1 MKFLIL
7 IFMTLQLSA
16 ATCIRVG
23 VGNVAPLHE
32 QKLKLV
38 GIETAGAIDIDE
50 QKKAGVLAK
59 GIKWCNSYEEAAA
72 LKPLFWDNCTPPE
85 EHLPVIKQI
94 IEVDPTARIIVEK
107 PICMSYQIGEL
118 EELLKTFKG
127 KIVVNEN
134 YLSSDI
140 TETVRKIAIEE
151 LQLKPT
157 RIVIEMD
164 KNRTTDFKKGRY
176 VDPEGAF
183 KYEGT
188 HIITILESL
197 GLSIPPKPTSV
208 VYEDLSPEFP
218 LQGSADI
225 VFEID
230 DLQVNLYS
238 SMKGDIKNHY
248 PPYSRPPI
256 KEEETAPRYRVVA
269 IEGISQENIPMTVAG
284 FYEPLPD
291 HPRSIGEVVVL
302 SEGKIIRTIP
312 SIPDDTMGKNLKKAV
327 EYLSGKTETNPCTPE
342 TGIRIVRILDS
353 VLPQS

>member
-1 MKFLIL
+1 MS
-7 IFMTLQLSA
+7 LQLSA
-16 ATCIRVG
+16 STCIRVG

-32 QKLKLV
+32 QKLKLANV
-38 GIETAGAIDIDE
+38 ETAGVIEIDLK
-50 QKKAGVLAK
+50 KKAAIVGRGLR
-59 GIKWCNSYEEAAA
+59 WCDTYEEAAS
-72 LKPLFWDNCTPPE
+72 LKPLFWDICTPPE
-85 EHLPVIKQI
+85 EHLPVMKKIMEI
-94 IEVDPTARIIVEK
+94 DPVARIIVEK
-107 PICMSYQIGEL
+107 PICMSYQIDEL
-118 EELLKTFKG
+118 QELLKSFQG

-140 TETVRKIAIEE
+140 TETVRKIAFEE

-197 GLSIPPKPTSV
+197 GLSIPSKPTSV

-225 VFEID
+225 LFEIN
-230 DLQVNLYS
+230 DLQINLYS

-256 KEEETAPRYRVVA
+256 KEEETAPRYRAFA
-269 IEGISQENIPMTVAG
+269 IEGVSQENIPITVAG

-291 HPRSIGEVVVL
+291 HPRSIGEIVIL
-302 SEGKIIRTIP
+302 SEGKIVRTIP

-327 EYLSGKTETNPCTPE
+327 YYLSGKTDTNPCSPE
-342 TGIRIVRILDS
+342 TAIRIVRILDS
-353 VLPQS
+353 VLP